1 MKKKFKEND
10 EYHKLFDTGNK
21 GFLTQQEKIIYNI
34 FRAEYKFCKEDILDM
49 EINEENINKL
59 VCKFNLKFNKNTV
72 KEMVE
77 FINVHNREG

>member
-1 MKKKFKEND
+1 
-10 EYHKLFDTGNK
+10 
-21 GFLTQQEKIIYNI
+21 
-34 FRAEYKFCKEDILDM
+34 M